1 MKGKKCFFSWTSG
14 QSFCPLLKTHCLG
27 TLGHNLERQTPT
39 QQGCSSVVESVFSK
53 SHSLAASMKES
64 FHFYPIN
71 LLFTFNDLASKVKEN
86 LKILSVF
93 LRPIVSFP
101 ALESY
106 WRYLQVFL
114 VFMNYSLMYG
124 QMQGAEVSIRG
135 LLYFGRLSAG

>member
-106 WRYLQVFL
+106 WRYF
-114 VFMNYSLMYG
+114 
-124 QMQGAEVSIRG
+124 AG
-135 LLYFGRLSAG
+135 LFSFYELFPYVWADARS